1 MRSISRPMKPQWLQI
16 LLALSERELHGFG
29 IRNVVLDNTDG
40 HMRLWPA
47 MLYRSLNR
55 LDAAGLIKQVPPPRT
70 EPEDERR
77 QYYALTSDG
86 RVRLEEEVAM
96 LARWVEA
103 ARTERPA

>member
-1 MRSISRPMKPQWLQI
+1 MPAISRPIKPQWLQI
-16 LLALSERELHGFG
+16 LLALSDHDLHGFG
-29 IRNVVLDNTDG
+29 IRNVVLENTDG

-55 LDAAGLIKQVPPPRT
+55 LEGARLIKQVPPPRT

-103 ARTERPA
+103 ARTARPA